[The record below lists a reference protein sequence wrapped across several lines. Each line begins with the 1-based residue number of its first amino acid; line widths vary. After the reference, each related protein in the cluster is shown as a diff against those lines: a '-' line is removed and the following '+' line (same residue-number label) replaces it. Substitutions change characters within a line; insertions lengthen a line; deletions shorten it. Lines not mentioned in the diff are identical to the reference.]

1 MVEEYQIVHV
11 EQPAESTMEIVEEGL
26 SGFDTQQIGNRSSQ
40 RISFV
45 VQTPDKKIVGGVSGE
60 MNWNWLYVDL
70 LWVKDELR
78 GRGFGHQLMTVIE
91 NEAKKLGATKAY
103 LDTYSFQAPEFYKK
117 HGYRVFGEL
126 KDFPAGHQKYFLT
139 RDLK

>member
-1 MVEEYQIVHV
+1 MVEEYQIVYV

-26 SGFDTQQIGNRSSQ
+26 SSFDTQQIGNRKSQ

-78 GRGFGHQLMTVIE
+78 GRGFGHRLMTVIE

-117 HGYRVFGEL
+117 LGYREFGKL

-139 RDLK
+139 RDL

>member
-1 MVEEYQIVHV
+1 MVEEYQIVYV

>member
-1 MVEEYQIVHV
+1 MEDDFQIVFV
-11 EQPAESTMEIVEEGL
+11 EKSMESTMEIVEEGL
-26 SGFDTQQIGNRSSQ
+26 SSFDTQRIGNHSSQ

-78 GRGFGHQLMTVIE
+78 GRGFGHRLMTVIE

-117 HGYRVFGEL
+117 HGYRVFGKL

-139 RDLK
+139 RDL

>member
-1 MVEEYQIVHV
+1 MVEEYQIVYV

-26 SGFDTQQIGNRSSQ
+26 SNFDVQQIGNRKSQ

-45 VQTPDKKIVGGVSGE
+45 VQAPDMKIVGGVSGE

-78 GRGFGHQLMTVIE
+78 GRGFGHRLMTVIE
-91 NEAKKLGATKAY
+91 NEAKKLGATKAF

-139 RDLK
+139 RDL